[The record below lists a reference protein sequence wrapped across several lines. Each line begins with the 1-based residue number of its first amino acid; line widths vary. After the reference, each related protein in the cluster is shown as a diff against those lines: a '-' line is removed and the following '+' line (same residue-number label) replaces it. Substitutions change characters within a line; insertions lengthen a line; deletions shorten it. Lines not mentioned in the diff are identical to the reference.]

1 MSSGNGQQLDWVY
14 KNGYVY
20 TGVGTVANGQIY
32 IGIAWSHSNSQA
44 YDLFLS
50 LSPL

>member
-1 MSSGNGQQLDWVY
+1 VGQS
-14 KNGYVY
+14 
-20 TGVGTVANGQIY
+20 ANGQIY
-32 IGIAWSHSNSQA
+32 IGLAWAKENQTA